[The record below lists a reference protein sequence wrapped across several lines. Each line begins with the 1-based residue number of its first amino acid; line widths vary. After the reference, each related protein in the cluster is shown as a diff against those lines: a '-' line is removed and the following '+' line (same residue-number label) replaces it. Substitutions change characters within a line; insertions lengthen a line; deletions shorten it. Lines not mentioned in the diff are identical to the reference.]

1 MNEWS
6 LPTEPPLSR
15 NTGVK
20 PLKTQTIQVRHGRQ
34 FSKEGPPVPHPPISS
49 YHIPQSILS
58 TYYVTLEAGG
68 PLHEIRK
75 QHPKPWPLP
84 LRTEHS
90 GKKTHQETVTTQ
102 SDKGHHERFQQRT
115 RPVLGSWEGLPEER
129 CELASKGGG
138 RKRGGGDFTKRDEYM
153 QESRSERPWGFRK
166 GDREVQCGH

>member
-68 PLHEIRK
+68 PSTKFENN
-75 QHPKPWPLP
+75 
-84 LRTEHS
+84 
-90 GKKTHQETVTTQ
+90 TQ
-102 SDKGHHERFQQRT
+102 N
-115 RPVLGSWEGLPEER
+115 LGP
-129 CELASKGGG
+129 
-138 RKRGGGDFTKRDEYM
+138 F
-153 QESRSERPWGFRK
+153 P
-166 GDREVQCGH
+166 

>member
-1 MNEWS
+1 MVSAHRTSIVQKYGSEAPKDPDNPGQAWKAVFQGR
-6 LPTEPPLSR
+6 PTCSSPTHQLIPHSTINPEHLLRDPGSR
-15 NTGVK
+15 
-20 PLKTQTIQVRHGRQ
+20 
-34 FSKEGPPVPHPPISS
+34 
-49 YHIPQSILS
+49 
-58 TYYVTLEAGG
+58 G